1 MMNMASRI
9 VTASRLSSS
18 PICGDVGLPFFPP
31 KYGRAQ
37 DVVAD
42 VDAAGAVVVAG
53 VVVVAVLV
61 VAVEDPAGFGLAPP
75 AGALA
80 AFIHEYLLP
89 SPAA

>member
-1 MMNMASRI
+1 MASRI
-9 VTASRLSSS
+9 VTASRPSSS
-18 PICGDVGLPFFPP
+18 PVCGGVGLPFLLP

-42 VDAAGAVVVAG
+42 VDAAGTVVVAG

-61 VAVEDPAGFGLAPP
+61 VTVEDPAGFGLAPP

-80 AFIHEYLLP
+80 AFIHAYFP
-89 SPAA
+89 PA